1 MVSLLT
7 VVTGVVVVF
16 GIAYVVHGRYMRRLF
31 ELDGARPTPAHSVAD
46 DTEYVPAS
54 RLELF
59 GHHFSSIAGGAPI
72 VGPITAALAW
82 GWAPAL
88 AWIVVG
94 TVVFGATND
103 LAVLTT
109 SVRHDGR
116 SIGHVVGSYLGDR
129 AKSLLLAL
137 AFVANLLVIG
147 VLSLVVAVVFDAY
160 PSAATASVCYIVL
173 AALFGV
179 VRRRG
184 LSVTAATL
192 LFVPA
197 VFAAVFVGLE
207 FPLVLV
213 PAGGSVPFPTVI
225 SPNVSAWLA
234 LILGYAFVASV
245 LPVWTLLQP
254 RDYLSSYLLYA
265 GLGGAVVAIVVGTV
279 FGTASEPLTLS
290 LDPFTGFMS
299 DAFGGIGPLVPM
311 LFPTIFCGAVCGL
324 HTMVC
329 CGTTPKMLDSEDDA
343 VAIGYGTTLAEG
355 VLAVVAI
362 GTVAVIP
369 TVPEGAG
376 IGLALPSFAR
386 GGAIVLSGLGIP
398 RGFGAP
404 FMALVLSAFALTTV
418 DTAIRLGRY
427 FTEDAIADPT
437 TSVLGNRHVNSA
449 VQALLAYLL
458 VVSGGWATVW
468 PLFGSS
474 VQLFAGLSMLG
485 VVVWLVNWDA
495 SKEILSIGLSALF
508 IVITSAGALVY
519 LGVSNLR
526 TRLLNPAWLADA
538 TAVMVASAGVRLLA
552 VGVLLGLAAEVTR
565 LAYRHLDRQDRTPEV
580 SLTADD

>member
-7 VVTGVVVVF
+7 VVAGVVVVF

-526 TRLLNPAWLADA
+526 TRLLNPSWLADA

>member
-7 VVTGVVVVF
+7 VVAGVVVVF

-184 LSVTAATL
+184 LSVVAATL

-197 VFAAVFVGLE
+197 VFAAVFVGRA

-213 PAGGSVPFPTVI
+213 PTGGSVPFPTVV

-234 LILGYAFVASV
+234 LVLGYAFVASV

-265 GLGGAVVAIVVGTV
+265 GLGGAVVAIVVGTL

-427 FTEDAIADPT
+427 FTEDAIADPA

-508 IVITSAGALVY
+508 IVVTSAGALVY

-526 TRLLNPAWLADA
+526 TRLLNPSWLADA